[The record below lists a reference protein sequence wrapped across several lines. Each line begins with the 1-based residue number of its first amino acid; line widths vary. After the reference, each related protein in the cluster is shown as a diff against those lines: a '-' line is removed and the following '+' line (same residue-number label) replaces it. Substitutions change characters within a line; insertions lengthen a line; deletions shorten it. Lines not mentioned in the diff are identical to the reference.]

1 MNLYEINESLKAVL
15 EGGMVVDEET
25 GEILF
30 DAENIEDLQL
40 ALDEKLEGCALYL
53 KNLEAEAAAIK
64 EEETNLATRRKT
76 KERKA
81 ERLKEYIRDVMAD
94 NGEGFRLETPRAA
107 LSLRR
112 SESVAITDQALIP
125 KEYLRIKEDIK
136 PDKTAIK
143 KALKN
148 GQSVQGVCLV
158 ENLNLQVK

>member
-1 MNLYEINESLKAVL
+1 MNLYEINEQLKVVL
-15 EGGMVVDEET
+15 DGGIVIDEET

-30 DAENIEDLQL
+30 DSENIEALQL
-40 ALDEKLEGCALYL
+40 ALKDKLEGCALYL
-53 KNLEAEAAAIK
+53 KNLGAEAAAIK
-64 EEETNLATRRKT
+64 EEEARLASRRKT

-81 ERLKEYIRDVMAD
+81 ERLKEYIRDIMAD

-112 SESVAITDQALIP
+112 SESVAITDQSLIP
-125 KEYLRIKEDIK
+125 REYLRIKEDIK

-148 GQSVQGVCLV
+148 GQDVQGVCLV

>member
-1 MNLYEINESLKAVL
+1 MNLYEINEQLKVVL
-15 EGGMVVDEET
+15 DGGIVIDEET

-30 DAENIEDLQL
+30 DAENIEALQL
-40 ALDEKLEGCALYL
+40 ALKDKLEGCALYL

-64 EEETNLATRRKT
+64 EEEARLVARRKT

-81 ERLKEYIRDVMAD
+81 ERLKEYVRDTMAD

-112 SESVAITDQALIP
+112 SESVAITDQSLIP
-125 KEYLRIKEDIK
+125 REYLRIKEDIK

-143 KALKN
+143 KALKD
-148 GQSVQGVCLV
+148 GQDVQGVCLV

>member
-1 MNLYEINESLKAVL
+1 MNLYQINAQLNAVL
-15 EGGMVVDEET
+15 EGGIVVDEET

-30 DAENIEDLQL
+30 DEENIEALQL

-64 EEETNLATRRKT
+64 DEETRLAARRKT

-81 ERLKEYIRDVMAD
+81 ERLKEYVRDVMAD
-94 NGEGFRLETPRAA
+94 HGANFRLETPKAA
-107 LSLRR
+107 LSLRK

-125 KEYLRIKEDIK
+125 KEFLRVKEDVK
-136 PDKTAIK
+136 ADKAAIK

-148 GQSVQGVCLV
+148 GQDVQGVCLV